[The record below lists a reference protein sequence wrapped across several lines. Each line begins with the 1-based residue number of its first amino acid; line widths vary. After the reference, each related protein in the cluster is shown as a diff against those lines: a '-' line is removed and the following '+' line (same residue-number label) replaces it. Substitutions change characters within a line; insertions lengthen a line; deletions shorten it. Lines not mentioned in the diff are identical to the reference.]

1 LKKSG
6 LSWITFLTVWI
17 FHSSLWSQTVP
28 LSSPPQDFQ
37 VASAGDPTPQTDKG
51 TGEPF
56 KPNWEWQVQLSD
68 DKQQAGQN
76 TTTFSFTGIRNIS
89 EKGNYYSFFLDSARQ
104 KVEGV
109 QSVNGT
115 VGLQGGLVL
124 GGFSPSLSI
133 GAQYGDSDLRG
144 LTTNLAADFKLS
156 DPFTLNLL
164 LGGSLSNHRGN
175 LSEIAPQFS
184 SDNLWE
190 IDLKTWDSGLG
201 LTWTASDLLSLSGTF
216 ENQYEIT
223 YQIRSI
229 DHSLVYPLNQS
240 DRILSFTL
248 GMDFALSK
256 SWTLEVAPQLGKE
269 YTPAGSTYSPLT
281 GGIVY
286 FSSPTTQNFIG
297 GTASIGFSFE

>member
-1 LKKSG
+1 ME
-6 LSWITFLTVWI
+6 
-17 FHSSLWSQTVP
+17 
-28 LSSPPQDFQ
+28 
-37 VASAGDPTPQTDKG
+37 
-51 TGEPF
+51 EPF
-56 KPNWEWQVQLSD
+56 KPNWEWQLQLSD

-76 TTTFSFTGIRNIS
+76 TTTFTFTGTRNIN
-89 EKGNYYSFFLDSARQ
+89 EKGNFYSFYLDSARQ

-109 QSVNGT
+109 ESVTGSL
-115 VGLQGGLVL
+115 GLQGGLVW
-124 GGFSPSLSI
+124 GPFSPSLSV
-133 GAQYGDSDLRG
+133 GVQYGDSHLRG
-144 LTTNLAADFKLS
+144 LSGNLTGDLKLS
-156 DPFTLNLL
+156 DPFTLNLI
-164 LGGSLSNHRGN
+164 LGGSTSNHQGN
-175 LSEIAPQFS
+175 LSEIAPPFS

-190 IDLKTWDSGLG
+190 IDLKSWDAGLG
-201 LTWTASDLLSLSGTF
+201 LTWTASDAFSLSGTF
-216 ENQYEIT
+216 EDQYEIT

-229 DHSLVYPLNQS
+229 DHTLAYPLDQS

-297 GTASIGFSFE
+297 GSASIGLNFE